1 MGVKAL
7 LTRKKRSRGQAV
19 VELAIVFPFFLLII
33 VGGIVDFGFSIYN
46 YLTLQQIVSDTAS
59 WGAENKKSDAEIT
72 EYANKLKPTWW
83 KGEYKI
89 HKLERLELPETKGN
103 VIKLTITYETPMMT
117 PFYQILLDAARKKT
131 SILIAAMAV
140 SKESEFLR

>member
-1 MGVKAL
+1 L
-7 LTRKKRSRGQAV
+7 LTRKKRSKGQAV

-33 VGGIVDFGFSIYN
+33 VGGLVDFGFSIFN
-46 YLTLQQIVSDTAS
+46 YLTLQQIVSDTAA
-59 WGAENKKSDAEIT
+59 WGAENKKSDAEIM

-89 HKLERLELPETKGN
+89 HALERMELSETKGK
-103 VIKLTITYETPMMT
+103 VIKLTISYETPMMT

-131 SILIAAMAV
+131 SLQIAAMAV
-140 SKESEFLR
+140 YEQSNHTP